1 MLTIYRRH
9 RPPCRYTSR
18 RFHRCKCPL
27 WVQGSLGR
35 EYVRRSLD
43 LRSWEA
49 ASELVHGWE
58 ASGEIGVVRP
68 AIPTVLE
75 AVAKFIIYQQS
86 RDLSGET
93 MRKYETLLN
102 GRFLPWCESK
112 GYRLFRQLTVDAL
125 REFQTTWTDGPL
137 YATKNLER
145 LRAFF
150 AFALDAQWIQR
161 NSVASLKQP
170 KAVDKPTMPFTLD
183 EMERILAAC
192 DEYPGNRDRMRA
204 FVLTMRYSGL
214 RIGDVIALE
223 ESRLTGNKLLLYTA
237 KTGTPVHLP
246 LPPTVVDALGK
257 LETNGNGRYFSTGNA
272 RPQTARANW
281 SRYLDTVFRLAKVRN
296 GHSHRFRDTFAVSLL
311 EKGVSLD
318 NVSVLLGHSSVRIT
332 ERHYKPW
339 VKALQTQLEH
349 EVALTWV

>member
-9 RPPCRYTSR
+9 QPPCRYASR
-18 RFHRCKCPL
+18 RFRRCRCPI

-43 LRSWEA
+43 MRSWEA

-58 ASGEIGVVRP
+58 ASGEVGVVRP
-68 AIPTVLE
+68 EIPAVPE
-75 AVAKFIIYQQS
+75 AVEKFIVYQQA
-86 RDLSGET
+86 RDLSDET
-93 MRKYETLLN
+93 LRKYEALLK
-102 GRFLPWCESK
+102 RRLLPWCESK

-161 NSVASLKQP
+161 NPMAGLKQP
-170 KAVDKPTMPFTLD
+170 KVVGQPTMPFTAD
-183 EMERILAAC
+183 EMKRILEAC
-192 DEYPGNRDRMRA
+192 GEYPGNRDRIRA

-223 ESRLTGNKLLLYTA
+223 RSRLKGNKLLLYTA

-246 LPPTVVDALGK
+246 LPPTVVDALEK
-257 LETNGNGRYFSTGNA
+257 IETNGNGRYFSTGNA

-281 SRYLDTVFRLAKVRN
+281 SRYLGAVFQMAKVKN

-311 EKGVSLD
+311 EKGVSVD
-318 NVSVLLGHSSVRIT
+318 NVSALLGHSSVRIT
-332 ERHYKPW
+332 ERYYKPW

-349 EVALTWV
+349 EVVRTW